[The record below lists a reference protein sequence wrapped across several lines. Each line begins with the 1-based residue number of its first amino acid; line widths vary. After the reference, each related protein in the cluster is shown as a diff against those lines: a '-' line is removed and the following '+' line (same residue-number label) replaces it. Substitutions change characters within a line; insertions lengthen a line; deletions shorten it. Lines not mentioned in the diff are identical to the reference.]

1 MTTEASLKLG
11 VDSTEVKTAE
21 KALADLA
28 KTGSTAE
35 QATKNLG
42 DEAKKAA
49 AASTQMSTG
58 FSGAT
63 SSIKNLVG
71 AYVSFQA
78 VKSVLTGVITTTA
91 EFSQSIANLSAI
103 TGASGKDLEFYAE
116 QAREI
121 GRSTTISASQ
131 AAEGFKLIA
140 SAKPDLLASAEAL
153 AEVTNQAVIL
163 SEATG
168 STLAESASALGSAL
182 NQFQLPATDA
192 SRVINAL
199 AASSKFGT
207 AEVGAVTEA
216 MRNAGSAANSL
227 GLDFEETVAGI
238 QALAASGR
246 QGADA
251 GTALRQVLLKLESTG
266 NDNLQP
272 SLVGLVG
279 ALDELK
285 SMNLDNTQLMD
296 LFGQEAFTAATS
308 LLAQSDVAKELNVS
322 LRGTNTAV
330 EQASIN
336 MNTLSAD
343 YLKAQNA
350 AQDLQIAFG
359 EKLEPSLR
367 NVTQR
372 FADVTESITN
382 FVESEDFSK
391 WADRAGTTVEILATV
406 IGARLVASVSASAG
420 AFLIAT
426 QQSLAYQA
434 ALARMAGVS
443 ATAAIS
449 QTALASAISLA
460 GGWVGVAVLAS
471 AAVYKLVD
479 AYMDH
484 NKAAQEV
491 ETAIFLAQNGIH
503 LAGKEFEDIVV
514 KIDLAT
520 KSLRDYVEA
529 GGALSGMIEN
539 SRQEAAQRARDA
551 IAARNATDAS
561 TDSIVENT
569 VRTKEQ
575 IAELRKS
582 AVALDHGAFS
592 TAKKTEAVHAL
603 IDSLSQVRLSYSEN
617 IAKMN
622 ETTFV
627 MQGVTAATEG
637 LAAASE
643 DTSEVMTEASR
654 AATESWGRTHEYL
667 TNAFIDI
674 SNDGGS
680 AFEKIADSAVQ
691 SVKRIIAE
699 WLAMKAMVMLGIPVP
714 ASIGG
719 SVGSSAVGSVAS
731 SAAQS
736 AIGSAV
742 VGSAAGQFVAGAAGT
757 ATGIAAGT
765 MGPPTAAAAA
775 GAGSMATITALAT
788 NPATIA
794 IAAALALAYAAKN
807 DFFKDPDNYQRSFA
821 GLLTAPTTGAQ
832 GSTFEVDPFASGFRA
847 TGIAR
852 NASQETAMA
861 QIDVFRQLDAA
872 GAELVKKLGGVVD
885 LSMATLAGVG
895 QEGTAGTAGTF
906 LGTGGMTTAADI
918 AAMTDLYMTQFADHI
933 TGLDAELLK
942 AVQSAGSA
950 EEVMK
955 LLTDSVAEISDTAKT
970 SAAELTHMEQAR
982 KSASESVLAAYN
994 SGLSE
999 LDSIEKAYEA
1009 FQKYA
1014 ERGLTAEH
1022 ISDFTGLM
1030 ESEINAVIARG
1041 AARIQSVMTSA
1052 DFSTPVTSPFQQS
1065 IRDALANPTR
1075 DNSYAGFM
1083 GPQSFNL
1090 PEVAPLIPLNGS
1102 FANGVDYVG
1111 FDGPAMLHRGEKVT
1125 SVAERNSDAISS
1137 RRMAAEMSE
1146 LRQEIREQKVYN
1158 RRTFEILDRWA
1169 GSNFTVIV

>member
-1 MTTEASLKLG
+1 
-11 VDSTEVKTAE
+11 
-21 KALADLA
+21 
-28 KTGSTAE
+28 
-35 QATKNLG
+35 
-42 DEAKKAA
+42 
-49 AASTQMSTG
+49 
-58 FSGAT
+58 
-63 SSIKNLVG
+63 
-71 AYVSFQA
+71 
-78 VKSVLTGVITTTA
+78 
-91 EFSQSIANLSAI
+91 
-103 TGASGKDLEFYAE
+103 
-116 QAREI
+116 
-121 GRSTTISASQ
+121 
-131 AAEGFKLIA
+131 
-140 SAKPDLLASAEAL
+140 
-153 AEVTNQAVIL
+153 
-163 SEATG
+163 
-168 STLAESASALGSAL
+168 
-182 NQFQLPATDA
+182 
-192 SRVINAL
+192 
-199 AASSKFGT
+199 
-207 AEVGAVTEA
+207 
-216 MRNAGSAANSL
+216 
-227 GLDFEETVAGI
+227 
-238 QALAASGR
+238 
-246 QGADA
+246 
-251 GTALRQVLLKLESTG
+251 
-266 NDNLQP
+266 
-272 SLVGLVG
+272 
-279 ALDELK
+279 
-285 SMNLDNTQLMD
+285 
-296 LFGQEAFTAATS
+296 
-308 LLAQSDVAKELNVS
+308 VAKELNVS

-330 EQASIN
+330 EQAAVN
-336 MNTLSAD
+336 MDTLSAD
-343 YLKAQNA
+343 YLKAKNA
-350 AQDLQIAFG
+350 AETLQITLG
-359 EKLEPSLR
+359 ENLEPQMRSFTQATTTAIIALNTFFSRNRSDEELIESLGMIVDE
-367 NVTQR
+367 NG
-372 FADVTESITN
+372 N
-382 FVESEDFSK
+382 LVESAEAAAAAAKKFQEGMKETVVEALAVAEAVATTGEAVEAWNEKTLLQIDALK
-391 WADRAGTTVEILATV
+391 NEQLALQMTDRAQAIFNAT
-406 IGARLVASVSASAG
+406 LK
-420 AFLIAT
+420 
-426 QQSLAYQA
+426 
-434 ALARMAGVS
+434 ALANG
-443 ATAAIS
+443 AAP
-449 QTALASAISLA
+449 
-460 GGWVGVAVLAS
+460 
-471 AAVYKLVD
+471 
-479 AYMDH
+479 
-484 NKAAQEV
+484 
-491 ETAIFLAQNGIH
+491 
-503 LAGKEFEDIVV
+503 
-514 KIDLAT
+514 
-520 KSLRDYVEA
+520 
-529 GGALSGMIEN
+529 
-539 SRQEAAQRARDA
+539 DA
-551 IAARNATDAS
+551 IAEIATLAATNYDLKESQDDAKDSLKLWNDSIKDYLKEQKKATDEQTKAEQAVQ
-561 TDSIVENT
+561 DSIVALENENIALGMT
-569 VRTKEQ
+569 ARAQAIFNVVTEEYSKKTAPEQ
-575 IAELRKS
+575 IARLAEL
-582 AVALDHGAFS
+582 
-592 TAKKTEAVHAL
+592 TA
-603 IDSLSQVRLSYSEN
+603 INFD
-617 IAKMN
+617 
-622 ETTFV
+622 
-627 MQGVTAATEG
+627 
-637 LAAASE
+637 LAAAN
-643 DTSEVMTEASR
+643 DATGKAAADAAEA
-654 AATESWGRTHEYL
+654 AKKSWEATHEYL
-667 TNAFIDI
+667 SDAFVDIMDNGGNAFDNIAK
-674 SNDGGS
+674 
-680 AFEKIADSAVQ
+680 AFEKT
-691 SVKRIIAE
+691 VKRMVAE
-699 WLAMKAMVMLGIPVP
+699 WAASGLMTLFTGGGMSGFTMPSFGPAPVNP
-714 ASIGG
+714 AG
-719 SVGSSAVGSVAS
+719 SLIS
-731 SAAQS
+731 SAASS
-736 AIGSAV
+736 AIGSAAI
-742 VGSAAGQFVAGAAGT
+742 GSAAGQFVAGAAGT
-757 ATGIAAGT
+757 AIGIAAGT

-775 GAGSMATITALAT
+775 GAGSMANITALAT

-1090 PEVAPLIPLNGS
+1090 PEVNPLIPLNGS